1 MSSQNKP
8 VAGKKA
14 SRDKSDPIDL
24 VNLDERRQAVRQ
36 PTFKA
41 GEIILED
48 GCALDCV
55 IRNVSDSG
63 CLIKLENANALPA
76 EIQIRIDRDKPARR
90 AEIVWRSTTL
100 AGAMFVREPS

>member
-8 VAGKKA
+8 VAGKKS

-24 VNLDERRQAVRQ
+24 VNLEERRQAVRQ

-41 GEIILED
+41 GEIIVED
-48 GCALDCV
+48 GSVLDCV
-55 IRNVSDSG
+55 IRNISDSG

-76 EIQIRIDRDKPARR
+76 EIHIRIDRSKPARR

-100 AGAMFVREPS
+100 AGAMFIREPS

>member
-8 VAGKKA
+8 VAGKKQG
-14 SRDKSDPIDL
+14 RGKSDPIDL
-24 VNLDERRQAVRQ
+24 VNLEERRSAVRR

-48 GCALDCV
+48 GSAFECIV
-55 IRNVSDSG
+55 RNVSESG
-63 CLIKLENANALPA
+63 CLIKLENANALP
-76 EIQIRIDRDKPARR
+76 EDVLIRIDLDKPARR

-100 AGAMFVREPS
+100 AGAMFVREFS